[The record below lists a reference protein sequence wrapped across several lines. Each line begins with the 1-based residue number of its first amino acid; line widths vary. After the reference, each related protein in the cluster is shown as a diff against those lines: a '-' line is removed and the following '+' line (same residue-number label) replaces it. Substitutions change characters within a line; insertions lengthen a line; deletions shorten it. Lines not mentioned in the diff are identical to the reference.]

1 MSGTVLGIG
10 WYSAQKLDKGPAGE
24 TDDKQTRYTGMVIR
38 ATKNVK
44 LDNGME
50 SEGQGFLRLGRKAS
64 AELTMCV
71 ECWQR
76 LGEGPPGLGN
86 RWSKGLRGKK
96 LSISERA
103 ETGQAWLEQ
112 GEGPGAGAKKGNIL

>member
-1 MSGTVLGIG
+1 M
-10 WYSAQKLDKGPAGE
+10 
-24 TDDKQTRYTGMVIR
+24 
-38 ATKNVK
+38 K

-64 AELTMCV
+64 AELTTCV

-76 LGEGPPGLGN
+76 LGEGPPGPGN
-86 RWSKGLRGKK
+86 CWGKGRRGKK
-96 LSISERA
+96 LSISET

>member
-1 MSGTVLGIG
+1 
-10 WYSAQKLDKGPAGE
+10 
-24 TDDKQTRYTGMVIR
+24 MVIR

-50 SEGQGFLRLGRKAS
+50 SEGEGFLRLGRKAS
-64 AELTMCV
+64 SELTTCV

-86 RWSKGLRGKK
+86 RWSKGCRGKK

-103 ETGQAWLEQ
+103 ETGRAWLER
-112 GEGPGAGAKKGNIL
+112 GEGPGQAQRKGTFFRLLARKTHPAELLLSRPLALLCRI